1 MNILD
6 KQTGSQLTA
15 DEFNQIPDELETLI
29 SSAGIIPSEEILTQ
43 VSEAV
48 MQLIADGRFF
58 TATGSENDIVL
69 SNITPKKP
77 LRSLRDGLS
86 GTFKAILDNTSEAT
100 INICN
105 LGAIE
110 VYKNNAPLTDGDI
123 KQGKYYNFIY
133 DETNNRFEISD
144 FYSSDTGGG
153 GGGGSTVVND
163 FGYTQNDF
171 IQAKSKSEIVIKKGT
186 EILLNVAGETVAKKF
201 KAETDKVYA
210 LSAILDHGAIEAGKD
225 YCIYL
230 CAGDGQTV
238 QVKASTNSTFPDGY
252 TADNTRKIGGL
263 HTLCVSVT
271 EANAPTLVDNNI
283 WASHPAIGFNAGDII
298 PNSVWCLAHRPISDP
313 SGMVYVDKI
322 DMWVDIYLQS
332 GTGLA
337 TASAFGATVT
347 DTRQPINHQWDMQ
360 LINKKLATDNDFTMF
375 AEGSNQKTA
384 ISGAKAPTPKTSGGH
399 LDTANKR
406 MISGYFV
413 EECCGYLWQW
423 LDEIAPT
430 GGNGFVSYGDN
441 NSRGQSYGL
450 PYVLRAGGSWV
461 DSSSC
466 GSRSRAA
473 NTVRSHAYATYGGR
487 GVSRPLILDR

>member
-6 KQTGSQLTA
+6 KKTGSQLSA

-29 SSAGIIPSEEILTQ
+29 SSAGIVPSEEILTQ

-48 MQLIADGRFF
+48 MQLVADGKFF
-58 TATGSENDIVL
+58 ATTGSENAIVL
-69 SNITPKKP
+69 SNIAPKKP

-100 INICN
+100 INLCN
-105 LGAIE
+105 LGAVE
-110 VYKNNAPLTDGDI
+110 VFKDNAPVTDGDI
-123 KQGKYYNFIY
+123 KQGTYYNFIY
-133 DETNNRFEISD
+133 NAEENCFEISE
-144 FYSSDTGGG
+144 FYNANSGGG
-153 GGGGSTVVND
+153 GGGGSTVVDD
-163 FGYTQNDF
+163 FGYTQNEF

-186 EILLNVAGETVAKKF
+186 EIFLNVTGETTPRRF
-201 KAETDKVYA
+201 KADSDKVYT
-210 LSAILDHGAIEAGKD
+210 LSSILDHGAIEAGKD

-238 QVKASTNSTFPDGY
+238 QVKASTNSTFPEGY
-252 TADNTRKIGGL
+252 TAGNTRKIGGL

-347 DTRQPINHQWDMQ
+347 DTRQQINHQWDMQ

-430 GGNGFVSYGDN
+430 GGSGFGSYGDG
-441 NSRGQSYGL
+441 NSRGQSYGM
-450 PYVLRAGGSWV
+450 PYVLGAGGPW
-461 DSSSC
+461 DHSSSC
-466 GSRSRAA
+466 GSRSRCA
-473 NTVRSHAYATYGGR
+473 NLVRSDAYAYNGGR